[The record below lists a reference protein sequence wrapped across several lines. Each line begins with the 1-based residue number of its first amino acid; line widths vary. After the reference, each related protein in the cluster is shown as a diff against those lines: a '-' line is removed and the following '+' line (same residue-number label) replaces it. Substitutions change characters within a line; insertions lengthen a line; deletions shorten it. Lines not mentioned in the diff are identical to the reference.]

1 MSADNFAL
9 TGRALASLL
18 AILAIGSSGSV
29 AAQNSPAISISVSGI
44 RSVTGQLVVCLW
56 SERRGFPTCRE
67 GDGVPRRTYAVTGT
81 SMRIAFPLPRAGN
94 YAVTVFHD
102 ENRNGRLNQNF
113 IGMPTEGVG
122 VSGNPGGMPRFASSL
137 VALENGSA
145 VPVQMRYLFD

>member
-1 MSADNFAL
+1 MSADSFAL
-9 TGRALASLL
+9 FRLSLTSLL
-18 AILAIGSSGSV
+18 AILTIGTSSSG

-67 GDGVPRRTYAVTGT
+67 GDGVPRRTYPVTGT

-137 VALENGSA
+137 VALENDSA

>member
-1 MSADNFAL
+1 MSACSSVL
-9 TGRALASLL
+9 TGRALAGVLALL
-18 AILAIGSSGSV
+18 AIGTSGSV
-29 AAQNSPAISISVSGI
+29 AAQDNASISISVTGI
-44 RSVTGQLVVCLW
+44 RAVTGQLVVCLW

-67 GDGVPRRTYAVTGT
+67 GDGVPRRTYSVTGT

-137 VALENGSA
+137 VALQSGST

>member
-1 MSADNFAL
+1 MPAHSFTL
-9 TGRALASLL
+9 TGRVPASLL
-18 AILAIGSSGSV
+18 AILAIGMSGN
-29 AAQNSPAISISVSGI
+29 AGAQDNASISLSVTGI

-81 SMRIAFPLPRAGN
+81 SMRIAFPLPRAGS

-137 VALENGSA
+137 VALDNGST